1 MKKLIL
7 LMIAS
12 LSINAHAETRIK
24 IEYDTETEKVKILDK
39 TTDKECLKQI
49 NESKNLI
56 KTGSRNHKGKIKM
69 TFICMK

>member
-1 MKKLIL
+1 MRKLL
-7 LMIAS
+7 V
-12 LSINAHAETRIK
+12 LSTLITANVYANTHIR

>member
-1 MKKLIL
+1 MRKLLVISTL
-7 LMIAS
+7 ITA
-12 LSINAHAETRIK
+12 NAYANTHIR